1 MINGKIIGIDARMIE
16 MSGIGTYIQH
26 LMAQGIYD
34 VAIGDEKVIRRYDKT
49 VNVVQ
54 FDAPIYGLKEQL
66 RYPNTLIRE
75 TGVNIMHFPHYNVP
89 ISYKGDY
96 VVTVHDL
103 THLVFPQFLGN
114 RIKYFYAKFIM
125 ANALKRAKHVF
136 TVSEYSKK
144 DIIRFFNVPSKKIS
158 ITNNAVDEDF
168 RVKNLHEIAYLY
180 DKFSISKGKKLM
192 LYVGNLKPHKN
203 LESLLKSFQMINRT
217 RNDVELIL
225 VGKAFKGV
233 NLLKWEENLGIAEK
247 VIHTGL
253 VSKQELVDLYNL
265 ADLFIFPSL
274 YEGFGIPPL
283 EAMACGTPVIAA
295 DNSSIPEVCGNAA
308 MLVDAKNIK
317 MLSDTIVETID
328 NDYLKKELINKG
340 FEQSKSFCWDTAV
353 RTVKSELNKLT
364 GKTGIANER
373 SIY

>member
-34 VAIGDEKVIRRYDKT
+34 VAIGDEKQIRRYDKT
-49 VNVVQ
+49 VKVIQ
-54 FDAPIYGLKEQL
+54 FNAPIYGLKEQL

-75 TGVNIMHFPHYNVP
+75 AGVNIMHFPHYNVP

-144 DIIRFFNVPSKKIS
+144 DIIRFFNVPNKKIS
-158 ITNNAVDEDF
+158 ITSNAVDEDF
-168 RVKNLHEIAYLY
+168 RVKSLSEIDYLY
-180 DKFSISKGKKLM
+180 DKFNISKEKKLL

-203 LESLLKSFQMINRT
+203 LETLLKSFQIINRS
-217 RNDVELIL
+217 RDDLELIL

-233 NLLKWEENLGIAEK
+233 NLHKREIDLEISEK

-274 YEGFGIPPL
+274 YEGFGIPLL

-295 DNSSIPEVCGNAA
+295 NNSSIPEVVGMAATLFDGKNEVELSRLIDELLEDDKKRFDLIRYGNEQYK
-308 MLVDAKNIK
+308 LFSWRKTQ
-317 MLSDTIVETID
+317 DTI
-328 NDYLKKELINKG
+328 K
-340 FEQSKSFCWDTAV
+340 
-353 RTVKSELNKLT
+353 TVLSE
-364 GKTGIANER
+364 I
-373 SIY
+373 